1 MIYYKLTETELKFTE
16 IIWDNAPISSGELV
30 KLCEEKFNW
39 KKSTT
44 YTMLRK
50 LIDKGIF
57 SNIDGF
63 VNSIIN
69 KEEFFALQSNSI
81 VEESFEGSLPKFI
94 TAFTKRKKLSEKDI
108 IEIQK
113 MIDSFKEELKWV
125 EFFRKL
131 LAQVLQHVM

>member
-69 KEEFFALQSNSI
+69 KEEFFALQSNCI

>member
-69 KEEFFALQSNSI
+69 KEEFFALQSNCI

-113 MIDSFKEELKWV
+113 MIDSFKEELK
-125 EFFRKL
+125 
-131 LAQVLQHVM
+131 